1 MTSSSNASE
10 ASIRIGPQGLSTP
23 PPTLITDTTH
33 EGSARPAEHPAPQD
47 PSLVPS
53 VSAVPSA
60 TVGNVSVPA
69 EDEEDLPV
77 PIYSPVPPFLEE
89 ELRGRSAQELL
100 AEFEEPRPSSSLPSA
115 KSEFATIPR
124 EWLMSLTELANQGV
138 DIPSLLRSTDPV
150 QVGASVAPVDVT
162 HPSRSRPRGSS
173 SVSSRIAHLSIN
185 PPEATTSSPQSSV
198 TSSSSPSNSEST
210 RFRVTPITSL
220 SGPDLLGFVRQ
231 FASWSRHFNGDAS
244 FTPLSSEN
252 PVHDLDIIRAHL
264 RGVNPTGVQDF
275 VDPFIVDT
283 WEHSGL
289 LNPSGRDCDVWRTIC
304 LLSQLESR
312 QQAIHALE
320 DIKMDWTIRHPTER
334 WSDYVFRF
342 QRAVYRSTACG
353 QLFNPNL
360 NQGISLSFYR
370 TTFVANLGIL
380 RIYYDLSS
388 AIHSGERDRRLSEFI
403 RLVGAAYFNW
413 TRAFTYDQQ
422 LFNRLT
428 DPNLQPSTSVW
439 DLFPSR
445 LANEAKEAQARL
457 RARSHPTPIPPL
469 PSMTSAHAMPRQRHQ
484 PPPAATP
491 PSASGPVCSY
501 CKQPGHAIESC
512 PDPSCNRSKLRK
524 SGDPPSGNRRDRNS
538 KRGAPGHK
546 KSNKD
551 YKYPVFFMSN
561 PSENIRKELTYK
573 PLDAF
578 QGPVLSPLIVGPTDV
593 LDDGKPSGTNPR
605 LVPSNV
611 FLDPVPFRKG
621 SRMAGSNVD
630 LASNP
635 TSKFGKSA
643 INPFETS
650 RSPFPFP
657 LPRVRSDSILI
668 PSNEV
673 SNRSHSILSLT
684 QTVSRPINSGSFLQL
699 QILINDVSVTGT
711 FDTAAS
717 CSVISKDLAM
727 SCSMEFVTD
736 SVEYLSANNVTTSS
750 LGSARGVLTFRLGN
764 IANLVR
770 VSHSLPVTP
779 GSNILL
785 VGTDILTSLGLLNED
800 GVFIKLNREHSVIL
814 QDEAKF
820 DHLIPITTADEL
832 SPDQISADFL
842 TKLAESDCEI
852 TLDDPIKQ
860 TRLIKVL
867 ESFSEVF
874 QSKPHPDGIDCPP
887 MEIPFHS
894 EDVVVKMKPRNLNP
908 NKLRIARDIFTDL
921 VNSGFAYFTKD
932 SKFGS
937 PIVLVTYPDH
947 RKPRLTG
954 DFSGATGVNANTKT
968 VVPNLPKISD
978 ILEFL
983 SSAQFIGTLD
993 LPKAFWQLNV
1003 ATKDQEK
1010 TTLVIP
1016 GMSIAFRRACFGLK
1030 NVPAIFQNIMME
1042 IFDIP
1047 GIFIYIDDVII
1058 ADSSFDGFL
1067 DKIRTV
1073 LHRAKLKRVNL
1084 GLNKCRFSS
1093 SNHPVKILGHVFLN
1107 KTRFIDSSRIDALN
1121 DLPRP
1126 TTLKEVRSFIGSI
1139 NYLRDWLPDISSLIA
1154 PIINLT
1160 KGSPKS
1166 ISWTP
1171 ALDNLFVKIKS
1182 MIANHIPLTLPDQ
1195 EGNIL
1200 ISTDASDIAVG
1211 GVVWLERPP
1220 CAAAG
1225 TKLIDRKV
1233 LPLSFYSKILSNSQK
1248 NWSVFQKSFMLSF

>member
-1 MTSSSNASE
+1 MSNPTNAIP
-10 ASIRIGPQGLSTP
+10 ASIRINLHGQEEAPPELTP
-23 PPTLITDTTH
+23 GNLA
-33 EGSARPAEHPAPQD
+33 ERPALPVLPPSASAPTT
-47 PSLVPS
+47 VP
-53 VSAVPSA
+53 AVPSA
-60 TVGNVSVPA
+60 PVETASVAPVVPSTST
-69 EDEEDLPV
+69 ESEEDLPL

-115 KSEFATIPR
+115 NSEFTTIPR

-138 DIPSLLRSTDPV
+138 DIPSLLRLTDPV

-173 SVSSRIAHLSIN
+173 SVSSRIARLSIT
-185 PPEATTSSPQSSV
+185 PPESTTSSPQSSGSL
-198 TSSSSPSNSEST
+198 TSEILNRSFASSRQVSSIPLPPNSEST

-220 SGPDLLGFVRQ
+220 TGTDFLGFVRQ
-231 FASWSRHFNGDAS
+231 FASWSRHYNSDVP
-244 FTPLSSEN
+244 FTPSSRQEEE
-252 PVHDLDIIRAHL
+252 PLHDLDIIRAHL
-264 RGVNPTGVQDF
+264 RGVNPRGVQDF
-275 VDPFIVDT
+275 VDPFVIDT
-283 WEHSGL
+283 WVHSGL
-289 LNPSGRDCDVWRTIC
+289 LSPSRSDHEVWRTIC
-304 LLSQLESR
+304 LLSQYESR
-312 QQAIHALE
+312 QQAIHAME
-320 DIKMDWTIRHPTER
+320 GVTMDWSIRHPTER

-342 QRAVYRSTACG
+342 QRTIYRSTACG
-353 QLFNPNL
+353 ILINPSSNP
-360 NQGISLSFYR
+360 GIPISFYR

-380 RIYYDLSS
+380 RIYYDLTAVTHGSD
-388 AIHSGERDRRLSEFI
+388 RDRRLSEFI
-403 RLVGAAYFNW
+403 RLVGAHYFNW
-413 TRAFTYDQQ
+413 CRSFTYEQQ
-422 LFNRLT
+422 MFNRLT
-428 DPNLQPSTSVW
+428 DPSLEPTTSVW

-457 RARSHPTPIPPL
+457 RARSLPTPIPPL
-469 PSMTSAHAMPRQRHQ
+469 PSSTSALTTPRQRHQ

-524 SGDPPSGNRRDRNS
+524 SGDPPSGKRKGRDS
-538 KRGAPGHK
+538 KRGAPGAK
-546 KSNKD
+546 RFNKD
-551 YKYPVFFMSN
+551 HKYPVFFVSN
-561 PSENIRKELTYK
+561 PSLHPRKEILFN

-578 QGPVLSPLIVGPTDV
+578 QDSVPPPLIVGSTDV
-593 LDDGKPSGTNPR
+593 FDDGKPSGTNPR

-621 SRMAGSNVD
+621 SRMAGPNID

-635 TSKFGKSA
+635 TGKFGKSA
-643 INPFETS
+643 INQFETS
-650 RSPFPFP
+650 RSPFPFS
-657 LPRVRSDSILI
+657 LPRIRPDSILI

-711 FDTAAS
+711 IDTAAS

-770 VSHSLPVTP
+770 VSHSLPVIP

-785 VGTDILTSLGLLNED
+785 IGTDILTSLGLLNED

-894 EDVVVKMKPRNLNP
+894 EGCRREDETPESQSQQ
-908 NKLRIARDIFTDL
+908 T
-921 VNSGFAYFTKD
+921 
-932 SKFGS
+932 
-937 PIVLVTYPDH
+937 PDCQGHIH
-947 RKPRLTG
+947 RSCQQWICL
-954 DFSGATGVNANTKT
+954 F
-968 VVPNLPKISD
+968 
-978 ILEFL
+978 
-983 SSAQFIGTLD
+983 
-993 LPKAFWQLNV
+993 
-1003 ATKDQEK
+1003 
-1010 TTLVIP
+1010 
-1016 GMSIAFRRACFGLK
+1016 
-1030 NVPAIFQNIMME
+1030 
-1042 IFDIP
+1042 
-1047 GIFIYIDDVII
+1047 
-1058 ADSSFDGFL
+1058 
-1067 DKIRTV
+1067 
-1073 LHRAKLKRVNL
+1073 HKR
-1084 GLNKCRFSS
+1084 
-1093 SNHPVKILGHVFLN
+1093 
-1107 KTRFIDSSRIDALN
+1107 
-1121 DLPRP
+1121 
-1126 TTLKEVRSFIGSI
+1126 
-1139 NYLRDWLPDISSLIA
+1139 
-1154 PIINLT
+1154 
-1160 KGSPKS
+1160 
-1166 ISWTP
+1166 
-1171 ALDNLFVKIKS
+1171 
-1182 MIANHIPLTLPDQ
+1182 
-1195 EGNIL
+1195 
-1200 ISTDASDIAVG
+1200 
-1211 GVVWLERPP
+1211 
-1220 CAAAG
+1220 
-1225 TKLIDRKV
+1225 
-1233 LPLSFYSKILSNSQK
+1233 
-1248 NWSVFQKSFMLSF
+1248 